1 MKKGPATF
9 ESISPF
15 AKEMD
20 LKTIERAHTKKGL
33 IKTSNE
39 RKQALKT
46 KQNKKNQEGEINQSQ
61 RFVKTTSEKG
71 KEMNE
76 GGQKKGGR
84 MV

>member
-1 MKKGPATF
+1 MKKGPATL

-20 LKTIERAHTKKGL
+20 SKTIERTHKKGL

-46 KQNKKNQEGEINQSQ
+46 KNQEGEINQSQ
-61 RFVKTTSEKG
+61 HFVKMTSEKE